1 MSTEQQIDYGEVVT
15 AIQGLL
21 TTHAAFLGES
31 TVEGVSHYLEH
42 DEFGDFILGKHKG
55 ATGKA
60 IPWSELGG
68 R

>member
-15 AIQGLL
+15 VIQGLL

-42 DEFGDFILGKHKG
+42 DEFGDLFGKHKG

-60 IPWSELGG
+60 VPWSELGG